1 MAKRRRSKLKEEAPD
16 RFLWRTRLGGSSRP
30 DVRLTTERMNE
41 YPNYKLI
48 RTSKRFL
55 HALFLFMWVTFK
67 PIYYLCSYLLSGGLR
82 HNLPPLITTP
92 TQTSSSL
99 PVYISFPVGHT
110 FLPVMQLVYLILL
123 LPSSYTLYYV
133 LCCVHTTTCFKSNSW
148 VILSNKYAKPLP
160 NRPPTHQGNEGILN

>member
-1 MAKRRRSKLKEEAPD
+1 MAMRCRSKLKEEAPD

-30 DVRLTTERMNE
+30 DVRLNTERMNE
-41 YPNYKLI
+41 YPNYKLTW
-48 RTSKRFL
+48 TSKRFL

-92 TQTSSSL
+92 TQPSSSL

-110 FLPVMQLVYLILL
+110 FLPVM
-123 LPSSYTLYYV
+123 
-133 LCCVHTTTCFKSNSW
+133 
-148 VILSNKYAKPLP
+148 
-160 NRPPTHQGNEGILN
+160 